1 MTEANAPLIDAT
13 EIEQAPAPKQGE
25 LSAIRDL
32 AAELYRAERALA
44 KLEEDI
50 VAKKAE
56 IDALTTVRI
65 PAALAAVGMKGF
77 DLESGFRIEVENVV
91 KGSILIE
98 NKPRAYAWLDE
109 HGHTI
114 IKRIVTVSFGR
125 DESAL
130 AKKFL
135 RDMAARKKPLRAE
148 IKESIHDGTLQKF
161 TKEMVEKERAGELP
175 PDEILPRELIG
186 VYEAKRARLI
196 DPEEEKKAALVR
208 KSRKPAAKAIEDLEM

>member
-1 MTEANAPLIDAT
+1 MPEAQAPLLPAD
-13 EIEQAPAPKQGE
+13 EIESAPAPKQGE

-32 AAELYRAERALA
+32 ATELYKADRDLA
-44 KLEEDI
+44 KLEEAV

-77 DLESGFRIEVENVV
+77 DLEAGFRVEVEDVV

-98 NKPRAYAWLDE
+98 NKPRAYAWLDA
-109 HGHTI
+109 HNHPI
-114 IKRIVTVSFGR
+114 VKRVVTVSFGR
-125 DESAL
+125 DESAW

-135 RDMAARKKPLRAE
+135 ADMAKRKKPLRAE

-161 TKEMVEKERAGELP
+161 TKEMIEKERAGELP
-175 PDEILPRELIG
+175 PGEVLPRDLIG

-196 DPEEEKKAALVR
+196 DPEEEKKAALAR
-208 KSRKPAAKAIEDLEM
+208 KSRKPRTAATDDVEM

>member
-1 MTEANAPLIDAT
+1 MTEANAPLIPAD

-32 AAELYRAERALA
+32 AAELYKAERALA
-44 KLEEDI
+44 KLEEDV

-65 PAALAAVGMKGF
+65 PAALAAVGMTGF
-77 DLESGFRIEVENVV
+77 DLEAGFRVEIEDVV

-109 HGHTI
+109 HGHHI
-114 IKRIVTVSFGR
+114 IKRVFTVSFGK
-125 DESAL
+125 DESAWAEKFRRDL
-130 AKKFL
+130 AK
-135 RDMAARKKPLRAE
+135 RKKPLRAE

-175 PDEILPRELIG
+175 PDELLPRELIG

-196 DPEEEKKAALVR
+196 DPEEEKKAAFAR
-208 KSRKPAAKAIEDLEM
+208 KSKKPKAAVEDSIEM